1 MYVSGGEGKLIQLI
15 TRILK
20 LPKADIFI
28 LDEPLNH
35 LSFENSRK
43 FNDVMIEE
51 IRKKKKALTCNHY
64 GIALLC
70 N

>member
-51 IRKKKKALTCNHY
+51 IRKKKKVLTCNHY

-70 N
+70 S